1 MALLRARDCLVCVYQ
16 TVTGTERGSVSVEV
30 SDTLVV
36 ECLQGRKIML
46 QAGNDNC
53 VVEPFDDA
61 RFVALMLQAMP

>member
-1 MALLRARDCLVCVYQ
+1 M
-16 TVTGTERGSVSVEV
+16 SVEV

-36 ECLQGRKIML
+36 ECLQDRKIML

-61 RFVALMLQAMP
+61 RFVAFMLQAMP